1 MLPSKLPSCTSVNS
15 PDMATMTTE
24 RTAHMN
30 RIGSLLVL
38 HNLRPNVVIGGRD
51 WAKWLE
57 RHREQVPP
65 VLRAEIKRESAR
77 LSLVKQQV
85 KALEAERR
93 LEVET
98 GKQPVV
104 AHLTQLRAI
113 GPKRAWVL
121 DKELFGWRHF
131 ANRREL
137 AGCLGLVPT
146 PYASGGSRLS
156 KASARQATSGPGR

>member
-1 MLPSKLPSCTSVNS
+1 
-15 PDMATMTTE
+15 
-24 RTAHMN
+24 MN

-51 WAKWLE
+51 WASWWE
-57 RHREQVPP
+57 HHREEVPP
-65 VLRAEIKRESAR
+65 VLRAELERESAR

-104 AHLTQLRAI
+104 AHLTQLAGHRSQDSLGA
-113 GPKRAWVL
+113 GQGALRLAALRQPART
-121 DKELFGWRHF
+121 GW
-131 ANRREL
+131 L
-137 AGCLGLVPT
+137 AGPGA
-146 PYASGGSRLS
+146 YAL
-156 KASARQATSGPGR
+156 